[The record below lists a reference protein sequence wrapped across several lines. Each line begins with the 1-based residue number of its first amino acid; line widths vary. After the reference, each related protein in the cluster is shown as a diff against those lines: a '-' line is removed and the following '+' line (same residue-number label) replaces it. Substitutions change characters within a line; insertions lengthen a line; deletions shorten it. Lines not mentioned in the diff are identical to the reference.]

1 MKTHRT
7 FKAPPHGSQAQCAG
21 RLAASTG
28 ESTRGN
34 QRESKTQYPA
44 FSSSSAVRLSQ
55 FNLNGRDEKLC
66 LPLDRCPKR
75 CYQPPEMEQGKKLWG
90 SFIQL
95 YSLKSEHN
103 WGIGDFGDLKQFLR
117 HIAATGADFVGLNPI
132 HALFPANP
140 ESASPYSP
148 SSRKWLNILYIDL
161 NTLPEFQQNPE
172 AQQWFQQPQI
182 QQTLEKLRTASHIH
196 YTEVMALKLEGLR
209 LAFSFF
215 PATGK
220 FCSPS

>member
-1 MKTHRT
+1 MGHWRFWRSQTIST
-7 FKAPPHGSQAQCAG
+7 PHC
-21 RLAASTG
+21 
-28 ESTRGN
+28 
-34 QRESKTQYPA
+34 
-44 FSSSSAVRLSQ
+44 
-55 FNLNGRDEKLC
+55 
-66 LPLDRCPKR
+66 
-75 CYQPPEMEQGKKLWG
+75 
-90 SFIQL
+90 
-95 YSLKSEHN
+95 
-103 WGIGDFGDLKQFLR
+103 GD
-117 HIAATGADFVGLNPI
+117 GADFVGLNPI

-209 LAFSFF
+209 LAFSFSSNRQILLAKLILSNF
-215 PATGK
+215 PTKKGK
-220 FCSPS
+220 PYYSSHF